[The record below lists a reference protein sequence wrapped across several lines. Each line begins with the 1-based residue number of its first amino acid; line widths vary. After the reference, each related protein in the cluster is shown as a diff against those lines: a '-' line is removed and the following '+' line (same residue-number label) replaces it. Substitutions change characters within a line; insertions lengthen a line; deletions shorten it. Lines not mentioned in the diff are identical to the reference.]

1 MGKKENKIGEI
12 SRRRGIFWLSSDIY
26 GGMSGL
32 YDYGHIGTL
41 IKRKWENAWRKY
53 FLNIDS
59 NFFELDCRNIM
70 PESTFRASGHLES
83 FVDPIARCR
92 KCGSLERAD
101 HLVESVLRK
110 SFEGV
115 SAPALTEMIRK
126 HGIKCPTCS
135 GELEEV
141 GILNMMFPV
150 AVGNAAGY
158 LRPETAQSAYVS
170 FPREFEV
177 LRKKLPLGLA
187 IIGRAYRNE
196 ISPRNLL
203 IRMREFDQAELQI
216 FFNPEKIN
224 EHEGF
229 GNVSAYKLRLL
240 SMSSRQS
247 GIVHEISCDDISKKL
262 PKFYVYYMAMVQKF
276 FLDHMGISPENFRF
290 RELSD
295 EEKAFYNKYH
305 WDVELKIESMDGFRE
320 VGGIHY
326 RTDHDLSGHQKIS
339 GHDMSVFHDD
349 KKFIPHVLELSF
361 GVDRNVYAMLDM
373 GFVEEDVGSEERIIF
388 RLPRALSPFDCA
400 VFPLVRKDGMD
411 EKAMDVKN
419 ALVRGGMNV
428 FYDDSGS
435 IGRRYRRMD
444 EIGVAACITID
455 TDTLTAGTVTLRDR
469 DTMKQVR
476 VSLNKIEDVMKKYIG
491 GDSVES
497 LGEIVERKSSSAE
510 SGTL

>member
-1 MGKKENKIGEI
+1 MGKKENRIEEI

-41 IKRKWENAWRKY
+41 IKRKWENSWRKY
-53 FLNIDS
+53 FLNLNS

-70 PESTFRASGHLES
+70 PENAFKASGHLES
-83 FVDPIARCR
+83 FVDPITKCR
-92 KCGSLERAD
+92 KCGNLERAD
-101 HLVESVLRK
+101 HLVEGILHE

-115 SAPALTEMIRK
+115 SAEGLTDLIRK
-126 HGIKCPTCS
+126 HGIKCPKCK
-135 GELEEV
+135 GDLDEV
-141 GILNMMFPV
+141 GILNMMFPLS
-150 AVGNAAGY
+150 VGSSTGY
-158 LRPETAQSAYVS
+158 LRPETAQGAYVS

-177 LRKKLPLGLA
+177 SRKKLPLGLA

-224 EHEGF
+224 EHKEF
-229 GNVSAYKLRLL
+229 NSISSYKLRLL
-240 SMSSRQS
+240 SVSSRKS
-247 GIVHEISCDDISKKL
+247 GIIHEISCDDISKKL
-262 PKFYVYYMAMVQKF
+262 PKFYVYYMAMIQKF
-276 FLDHMGISPENFRF
+276 YTESMGIRPENFRF
-290 RELSD
+290 RELND

-305 WDVELKIESMDGFRE
+305 WDIELNIESMEGFRE
-320 VGGIHY
+320 VGGVHY

-339 GHDMSVFHDD
+339 GHDMSVFHDG
-349 KKFIPHVLELSF
+349 KRFIPHVLELSF

-373 GFVEEDVGSEERIIF
+373 GFVEEDVGSEERVIF
-388 RLPRALSPFDCA
+388 RLPRAMSPFECA
-400 VFPLVRKDGMD
+400 VFPLVKKDGMD
-411 EKAMDVKN
+411 AKAINVKN
-419 ALVRGGMNV
+419 MLVESGINV

-455 TDTLTAGTVTLRDR
+455 TDTLTQGTVTLRDR
-469 DTMKQVR
+469 DSMKQVR
-476 VSLNKIEDVMKKYIG
+476 IMTKDLCAAMRRYIA

-497 LGEIVERKSSSAE
+497 LGEVVEKKN
-510 SGTL
+510 